1 MAAMVQRYLLLATP
15 IISLLKEF
23 DMIDLILSN
32 RELEILRRT
41 SASLDAFKW
50 ASEQTC
56 YKYNSLDIATADVM
70 IRLLELKL
78 EQLSNPTSDDLLDSL
93 RV

>member
-1 MAAMVQRYLLLATP
+1 MAAMVQRYLLLATH

-56 YKYNSLDIATADVM
+56 YNSLDIATADVM